1 MLPAHSLTR
10 LRSRLWEERDAI
22 SRSEAWLLRVGRY
35 GFSLGR
41 DLFEGHLS
49 MRAMSLVYTTLLSLV
64 PFLALGFSVLKAL
77 GVHNTLEPVL
87 FEFLRPLGPQASD
100 ITQNIIGFVE
110 KIQVGLL
117 GSLGVALL
125 FYTAISLIQ
134 KVEASFNFIW
144 RIDRPRPFAQ
154 RIGEYLS
161 VLMVGPVVVFMAI
174 GLTASV
180 LNSGFVAQ
188 IKEIEPFGFVLYGI
202 TRLVPYAM
210 IVGMFTFLYAYMPN
224 TKVTWRAAAVGGL
237 TSGILW
243 QSASLGFAS
252 IVAGTTNYDAIYSS
266 FAVVILLLI
275 WLYIGWLILL
285 IGCQLA
291 FYVQHPAHMKAERH
305 APLPAGREAEYLALM
320 IMGTAGRRFLEGKPA
335 MAQEEIARELG
346 APPEHVARAVD
357 TLITRGFL
365 AESGRTRTELI
376 PARDLDSVTLG
387 ELWCAIR
394 AGGAGLNPH
403 HAMGRDVVQL
413 IDQAESGFSE
423 SLGRMNLREWL
434 RRTGAEA
441 PAPGDAAPARPRAP
455 AT

>member
-1 MLPAHSLTR
+1 
-10 LRSRLWEERDAI
+10 
-22 SRSEAWLLRVGRY
+22 
-35 GFSLGR
+35 
-41 DLFEGHLS
+41 

-87 FEFLRPLGPQASD
+87 FEFLRPLGPQAAEV
-100 ITQNIIGFVE
+100 TANIIGFVE

-144 RIDRPRPFAQ
+144 RIERPRPFAQ

-161 VLMVGPVVVFMAI
+161 VLMVGPVVVFLAI

-188 IKEIEPFGFVLYGI
+188 IKEIAPFGFVLYGI

-237 TSGILW
+237 TAGVLW
-243 QSASLGFAS
+243 QSASLAFAS
-252 IVAGTTNYDAIYSS
+252 IVAGATNYDAIYSS
-266 FAVVILLLI
+266 FAVIILLLI

-305 APLPAGREAEYLALM
+305 VPLPAGRQAEYLALM
-320 IMGTAGRRFLEGKPA
+320 IMATAGRRFLEGKPA
-335 MAQEEIARELG
+335 MAPEEFARELG

-357 TLITRGFL
+357 TLITCGFL
-365 AESGRTRTELI
+365 AETGRQRTQLT

-387 ELWCAIR
+387 ELWRAIR
-394 AGGAGLNPH
+394 GGNAGLRPLQ
-403 HAMGRDVVQL
+403 ALGRDVVKL
-413 IDQAESGFSE
+413 IDQAESGFNE
-423 SLGRMNLREWL
+423 SHGRLTLRDWL
-434 RRTGAEA
+434 KRTESQ
-441 PAPGDAAPARPRAP
+441 
-455 AT
+455 T